1 MKKILIIRPDNL
13 GDVVLTLPL
22 AGIIKRHYP
31 NTIVAFLGRRYSEP
45 VIRRSRFIDEFYD
58 WPAMQSNPVEQ
69 VRKIGAD
76 IAIHVYPDKE
86 IAAAVYRAGVPI
98 RVGTGR
104 RWFNILYCN
113 RRIWLKRRQ
122 SNLHEAQLNTK
133 LLAPIGINK
142 NFSLDKLHQYYGWK
156 KSPNT
161 LIKKVLKP
169 DKKNIIFHPKSKGHG
184 CEWPVENYLELA
196 NLLPEEKFHILITGT
211 HEEGVLIEKACPKIF
226 HYPHVV
232 NLTGKHD
239 LDTFIALIE
248 QSDCLVAS
256 GTGPVHI
263 AAAAGITAIGLYP
276 PVRPI
281 HPGRWGPLGK
291 NANALCRGQLTRDKR
306 ELRKISSI
314 TPDDV
319 KIIIIKKIK
328 MDSRHD

>member
-1 MKKILIIRPDNL
+1 
-13 GDVVLTLPL
+13 
-22 AGIIKRHYP
+22 
-31 NTIVAFLGRRYSEP
+31 
-45 VIRRSRFIDEFYD
+45 
-58 WPAMQSNPVEQ
+58 MQSNPVEQ

-113 RRIWLKRRQ
+113 RQVWLKRRQ

-156 KSPNT
+156 RSLNT
-161 LIKKVLKP
+161 SLREILKP
-169 DKKNIIFHPKSKGHG
+169 DKRNIIFHPKSKGHG

-196 NLLPEEKFHILITGT
+196 NLLPEKEFRILITGT
-211 HEEGVLIEKACPKIF
+211 REEGQLIEEICPEIF
-226 HYPHVV
+226 HRPHVI
-232 NLTGKHD
+232 NLTGQYN
-239 LDTFIALIE
+239 LDTFITLIE
-248 QSDCLVAS
+248 QSDCLIAS

-263 AAAAGITAIGLYP
+263 AAATGITTIGLYP

-281 HPGRWGPLGK
+281 HPGRWGPLGSD
-291 NANALCRGQLTRDKR
+291 AHALCKDQLTWDKK
-306 ELRKISSI
+306 ELGKITLISPSE
-314 TPDDV
+314 V
-319 KIIIIKKIK
+319 KDLMAKKLETSAYMHAAPLRPVPASLQAYLTRFK
-328 MDSRHD
+328 